1 MQSENI
7 IFLPHCI
14 YERINVIHDFCSM
27 DLETFIKKEF
37 TIAFY
42 HIAMHSYIQK
52 NEISMSSESN
62 YLF

>member
-1 MQSENI
+1 
-7 IFLPHCI
+7 
-14 YERINVIHDFCSM
+14 M